1 LLVNTTMKETAIMVS
16 KQSQKTK
23 ADVFLKLHRA
33 PSIFVLANAW
43 DVPSARIFE
52 MAGFRAI
59 GTTSYG
65 LAASMGRHDGQQVT
79 IQDTVALVRRLVDK
93 INVPVSADIEAGY
106 AETIEG
112 VVETARSALNAG
124 AVGINLE
131 DSTRNH
137 KLPLYDIHFQ
147 QEKIRAIRGMADTQ
161 GVHLLINART
171 DTYLEPSIDPTSRL
185 SQTIARGNAYREAGA
200 DCVFVPDMGDLD
212 PATMKALVEEIKAP
226 INIIA
231 GESTPPIAKLQEIG
245 IARVSL
251 GPRVMRAAF
260 GLYQRIAREILHDG
274 TFSNMLTGALS
285 YEEANTLLD

>member
-1 LLVNTTMKETAIMVS
+1 MSS

-23 ADVFLKLHRA
+23 AGHFLELHRA

-52 MAGFRAI
+52 MAGFQAI

-65 LAASMGRHDGQQVT
+65 LAASMGLHDGQQVT
-79 IQDTVALVRRLVDK
+79 RQDTVALVRLLVGK
-93 INVPVSADIEAGY
+93 VNVPVSADIEAGY

-112 VVETARSALNAG
+112 VVETARSVLNAG
-124 AVGINLE
+124 AVGINIE
-131 DSTRNH
+131 DSTGNH
-137 KLPLYDIHFQ
+137 QLPLYDIQFQ

-161 GVHLLINART
+161 GVHLVINART
-171 DTYLEPSIDPTSRL
+171 DTCLQPSMDPKSRL
-185 SQTIARGNAYREAGA
+185 SQTIVRGNAYREAGA

-212 PATMKALVEEIKAP
+212 LTTMKTLVEEIKAP

-231 GESTPPIAKLQEIG
+231 GESTPPVAKLQEIG

-260 GLYQRIAREILHDG
+260 GLYRRIAREILDNG
-274 TFSNMLTGALS
+274 TFSGMLNGAMS
-285 YEEANTLLD
+285 YEEANALLDYVNEE